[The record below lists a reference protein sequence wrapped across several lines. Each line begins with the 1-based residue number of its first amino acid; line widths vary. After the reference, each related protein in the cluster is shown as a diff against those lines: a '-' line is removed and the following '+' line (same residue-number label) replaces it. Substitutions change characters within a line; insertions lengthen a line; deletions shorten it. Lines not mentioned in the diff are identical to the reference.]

1 MFNCCGSDSLQ
12 SMQHNYVEPATVAI
26 IINIP
31 SLYVCVC
38 VCESTVYIGTQ
49 VLYEFRARIVALR
62 IKRVSKSTRTTS
74 TLTPFLSTKYTFMVY
89 GISFMCYAPV
99 YIIVFIQVYR
109 FIALYIVCM
118 YIWYIISLALTKI
131 FIFKEATRNHIKFF
145 FRFFLR
151 FLVFCSGCFFFF
163 SIHKKRATRSYL
175 LFTYPFDNLL
185 LLYMYRRCVCVLSM
199 QYMCVNNK
207 PIAQWRENLVRL
219 HLPTKTKKAKPK
231 INKCTLVASCTTNR
245 YPVPP
250 TAHTL

>member
-1 MFNCCGSDSLQ
+1 
-12 SMQHNYVEPATVAI
+12 
-26 IINIP
+26 
-31 SLYVCVC
+31 
-38 VCESTVYIGTQ
+38 
-49 VLYEFRARIVALR
+49 
-62 IKRVSKSTRTTS
+62 
-74 TLTPFLSTKYTFMVY
+74 
-89 GISFMCYAPV
+89 
-99 YIIVFIQVYR
+99 
-109 FIALYIVCM
+109 M

-151 FLVFCSGCFFFF
+151 FLVFCSGCFFSFLYTK
-163 SIHKKRATRSYL
+163 SVLLAVICYL
-175 LFTYPFDNLL
+175 LILSIICYYYICIVGL
-185 LLYMYRRCVCVLSM
+185 CVLSM

-245 YPVPP
+245 YPVPQ